1 MSAAVAVAAAL
12 GSLVG
17 TSGASAAGAT
27 DSSELRKA
35 VTVSAVRAHQSA
47 LQKIANRNGGHR
59 EASSSGY
66 RASADYV
73 ADKLSAAGYSVTRQ
87 PFEYDYYEELGP
99 ASLTGPAGFPYTYT
113 DGQNISTMDYSGSGS
128 VTGLVDFA
136 TPTVPLPVGQPDSS
150 TNDGCEDSD
159 FDGFTGTIALIQRGT
174 CEFQQKIRIAKENGA
189 LAVIIF
195 NEGNSDAR
203 SGIDFGQASFSQ
215 TVPVIEMS
223 AASGAQLVDYTRAKG
238 PVQMTVTTSTISS
251 GARRR
256 T

>member
-1 MSAAVAVAAAL
+1 MSRRMSAAVAVAAAL

-159 FDGFTGTIALIQRGT
+159 STA
-174 CEFQQKIRIAKENGA
+174 
-189 LAVIIF
+189 
-195 NEGNSDAR
+195 SPAR
-203 SGIDFGQASFSQ
+203 S
-215 TVPVIEMS
+215 
-223 AASGAQLVDYTRAKG
+223 R
-238 PVQMTVTTSTISS
+238 
-251 GARRR
+251 
-256 T
+256 